1 MTDEKQ
7 MTPTAETE
15 ESTES
20 QSLSMTEMEKVVG
33 GTGGVAPGDEGEPGA
48 GLPWAD
54 NHLGHGPPGAGE

>member
-7 MTPTAETE
+7 TTPIEET
-15 ESTES
+15 TES
-20 QSLSMTEMEKVVG
+20 RPLDMSEMEEVVG

-54 NHLGHGPPGAGE
+54 NHLGHGPKGAGE